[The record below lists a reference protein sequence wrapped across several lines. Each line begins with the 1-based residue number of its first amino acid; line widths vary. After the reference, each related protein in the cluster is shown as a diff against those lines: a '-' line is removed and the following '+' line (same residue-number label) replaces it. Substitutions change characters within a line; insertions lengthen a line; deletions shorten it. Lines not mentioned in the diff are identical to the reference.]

1 MAKVSFRWKQIL
13 YLILGK
19 SKVKLKRDRFW
30 RKGSWLFI
38 LAGVAIMFLW
48 NWMLLMAT
56 VTGVGMMLLVY
67 LIPGWQRD
75 WSNCQK
81 YFSHLNRK
89 LTLAVG
95 SGGGAAFAIYM
106 AASIWVDT
114 ENRWLAVGVIL
125 QFLATIITLALL
137 LWHITT
143 HQTTRHEVKYDQLL
157 QDLTNIDPLKRLI
170 AVRQLTNLVT
180 NTRLSNNLRVSLL
193 EYFRLML
200 SVETEPVIREAVL
213 ESLQIWGEFNNEPPL
228 AMPINFQRSTH
239 RVSRH
244 IINEE

>member
-13 YLILGK
+13 YLIQGK
-19 SKVKLKRDRFW
+19 SKVKLKRNQFW
-30 RKGSWLFI
+30 KTGSWLFI
-38 LAGVAIMFLW
+38 LGGVALMFLW
-48 NWMLLMAT
+48 NWMLLLAT

-67 LIPGWQRD
+67 LIPSWQAY
-75 WSNCQK
+75 WLNWQK
-81 YFSHLNRK
+81 YFTRLNRK
-89 LTLAVG
+89 LTLAVS

-114 ENRWLAVGVIL
+114 ENPWLAAGIII

-143 HQTTRHEVKYDQLL
+143 HQNTRHEVKYDELL

-180 NTRLSNNLRVSLL
+180 NTRLSNTRPVSLL

-200 SVETEPVIREAVL
+200 SVEQEPVIREALL
-213 ESLQIWGEFNNEPPL
+213 ESLQIWEELKNDKQPL
-228 AMPINFQRSTH
+228 AMQVNFKRYSR
-239 RVSRH
+239 RVFDN
-244 IINEE
+244 I